1 MEEWEWYIYIDILIL
16 LFVIIITAW
25 YVHDKYVQR
34 DHQLLVNYP
43 IIGRL
48 RYVFEEAREPFRQYF
63 GDEKFYESKDKLDWV
78 YKAAR
83 DLPNYASFSPSQPLP
98 KPKWM
103 LRHATIVL
111 NETEVDT
118 KFEVTFGNERKKPYT
133 CPSII
138 ARSAM
143 SDGSISPEGTR
154 SFVWGSYMG
163 KFPINTGE
171 GGLTSN
177 FFVTHKDYRDTYLTF
192 VKGTKFQRAI
202 KDMVSKLFNTAM
214 AADVYRKLVFKNDP
228 EAETYVLDRKSKVF
242 YRPNWDAPLEAFP
255 ENVPDDMPDIIFQI
269 SSGLYGA
276 RDKLGNFNED
286 RYKKVMKFCRMTEIK
301 IAQGAKQTGG
311 KLIAEK
317 VTPAI
322 AYYRNVEPY
331 KNLYSPNRFPF
342 ANSVE
347 ELFDFIGRLQELSDK
362 PVGIKI
368 VISDYENIEPYAKEI
383 ARRIK
388 AGESYPDF
396 LSIDGGSGGSA
407 TAPIEMMERI
417 GLNIRDSV
425 YLVDKVLNQH
435 GIRDKVKI
443 VASGKLLTP
452 DDLVVILSLGADFVQ
467 IARGFMMSAGCI
479 RARYCSGTTKHHC
492 PVGLATQDK
501 DKRKKFFVHKHA
513 NYVRDY
519 HKNLIQGVRGLL
531 AVMGLKNV
539 NQLDKHKIMFLD
551 RNSKVHDNIDRVF
564 ERMLDI
570 GKDLEDDYHKNEDQS
585 LSQKL

>member
-1 MEEWEWYIYIDILIL
+1 MELLIL
-16 LFVIIITAW
+16 DALIVLFVIIVIAW

-48 RYVFEEAREPFRQYF
+48 RYVLEEAREPFRQYF

-111 NETEVDT
+111 NENEVDQS
-118 KFEVTFGNERKKPYT
+118 FSVTFGENRRIPYVA
-133 CPSII
+133 PSFI

-154 SFVWGSYMG
+154 SFVWGSQMG
-163 KFPINTGE
+163 NFPINTGE

-177 FFVTHKDYRDTYLTF
+177 FFVTHRNYKESYLKV
-192 VKGTKFQRAI
+192 VKGNKVQRII
-202 KDMVSKLFNTAM
+202 KDVVLKLFNSAM
-214 AADVYRKLVFKNDP
+214 AADVYRKLVFGKDP
-228 EAETYVLDRKSKVF
+228 EAETYVLDVKNKAF
-242 YRPNWDAPLEAFP
+242 YRPNWEAPIESFP
-255 ENVPDDMPDIIFQI
+255 EEVPEDMPDVIFQI

-311 KLIAEK
+311 KLTADK

-331 KNLYSPNRFPF
+331 QNLFSPNRFPF
-342 ANSVE
+342 ANSIG
-347 ELFDFIGRLQELSDK
+347 ELFDFIGRLQELSGK
-362 PVGIKI
+362 PAGIKI
-368 VISDYENIEPYAKEI
+368 VISDIENIEPYAKEI
-383 ARRIK
+383 ARRVK
-388 AGESYPDF
+388 TGEPYPDF

-417 GLNIRDSV
+417 GLNVRDSI
-425 YLVDKVLNQH
+425 YLVNKILEQHKV
-435 GIRDKVKI
+435 RDKVKL

-452 DDLVVILSLGADFVQ
+452 DDMIVILSLGADFVQ

-513 NYVRDY
+513 RYVRDY
-519 HKNLIQGVRGLL
+519 HKNLISGVRGLL
-531 AVMGLKNV
+531 AVMGLRNISEL
-539 NQLDKHKIMFLD
+539 NKHRVMFLD
-551 RNSKVHDNIDRVF
+551 RNSKVHDNVDKIF
-564 ERMLDI
+564 ERILDI
-570 GKDLEDDYHKNEDQS
+570 GKDLDDEYHNSEGNNI
-585 LSQKL
+585 